1 MRYLGKRVPG
11 EVCCRPLAIIRATGC
26 PARRC
31 SRRTKG
37 GLAAPSLDGVR
48 HPPPEDW
55 IDPTLRQAVRRVN
68 VAANSNP
75 GEMEDVSESEFDAAL
90 DVAVRVVDWAGDEL
104 RREGLSAS

>member
-1 MRYLGKRVPG
+1 M
-11 EVCCRPLAIIRATGC
+11 
-26 PARRC
+26 
-31 SRRTKG
+31 
-37 GLAAPSLDGVR
+37 
-48 HPPPEDW
+48 
-55 IDPTLRQAVRRVN
+55 RRVN